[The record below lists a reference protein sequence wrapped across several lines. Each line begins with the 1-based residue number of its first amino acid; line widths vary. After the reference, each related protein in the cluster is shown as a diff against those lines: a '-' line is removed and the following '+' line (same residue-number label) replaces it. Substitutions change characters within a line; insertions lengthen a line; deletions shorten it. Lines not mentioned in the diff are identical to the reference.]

1 MYTIFLVPPPIVNV
15 SRETEGEVELT
26 SVQILNCTV
35 TVREVDILVT
45 ATLQWTLPASL
56 HNDRKFSVSDTKG
69 EYPLYYSTLAIEDY
83 DYSYSGAYRCTAD
96 VLPSLNSSATSHV
109 EKSSSTEV
117 LYLKT
122 SKWVTIC

>member
-1 MYTIFLVPPPIVNV
+1 MNV
-15 SRETEGEVELT
+15 SRETEGKVELN

-35 TVREVDILVT
+35 TVREVDIPVT
-45 ATLQWTLPASL
+45 VTLQWTLPASL
-56 HNDRKFSVSDTKG
+56 RNDRKFSVSNTKG

-96 VLPSLNSSATSHV
+96 VLPSLNLSATSHV

-122 SKWVTIC
+122 SKWVTIYVDLYSK